1 MKKFLNSVFIF
12 LMLFLPLTGWAHPGH
27 GESDGF
33 TLIHYFREPL
43 HALVSLGILA
53 TLFVSLTRRSGNKAQ
68 QERI

>member
-1 MKKFLNSVFIF
+1 MKKFLNSVLVL

-43 HALVSLGILA
+43 HAVASLGMLA
-53 TLFVSLTRRSGNKAQ
+53 VLTVYLIRWNRNKAQ
-68 QERI
+68 HERF